1 MISDECAGCT
11 KEAFH
16 FDLSG
21 KAFGALAKRGKG
33 DELRNLGELKV
44 RYKRYVLLVKFVKR
58 LVSLILVRLSDR
70 K

>member
-1 MISDECAGCT
+1 MIADECAGCT

-44 RYKRYVLLVKFVKR
+44 RYKRYVFLMKFVKKIGWFN
-58 LVSLILVRLSDR
+58 LVKIVG
-70 K
+70 